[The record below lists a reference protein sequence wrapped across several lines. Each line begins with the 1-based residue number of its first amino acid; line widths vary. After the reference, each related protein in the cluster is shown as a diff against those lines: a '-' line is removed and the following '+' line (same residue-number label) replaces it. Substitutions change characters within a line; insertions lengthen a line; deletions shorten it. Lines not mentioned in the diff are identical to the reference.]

1 MKKLWWTFGSCQLCT
16 MKFLPNKNTWW
27 QILFWGSLWVLIP
40 LLLSGGWEHFDRFLM
55 RSLFVL
61 AGIVLVVWLN
71 MEVLLPRLFFD
82 KKQLAYLTIGLAVV
96 ISLVLLQEWD
106 IMPWAEY
113 FKRPATQRS
122 GVRDAGKQPNPW
134 HVMRFMGSAMPYF
147 TAFIGSA
154 LFEMARFAKQKEK
167 EAADF
172 RSEKLEAEMKFLKSQ
187 FNPHFLF
194 NALNNIYTLTVIK
207 SDKAPDN
214 LLKLSGMLRYML
226 YDCKAETVP
235 LGKEIEYL
243 HHFIDLHLLKDSR
256 GLNVRVGLD
265 ESRPDLKIA
274 PMLFIPFIEN
284 AFKHSRIE
292 DIEHG
297 WIDIRL
303 ETFDRSVVFEVKNSL
318 PKQVFTKDKVG
329 GIGLE
334 NVKRQL
340 ELLYP
345 GRHELRIEQ
354 KKDVFEVYLKVEL

>member
-1 MKKLWWTFGSCQLCT
+1 MEFIPK
-16 MKFLPNKNTWW
+16 KNTGW
-27 QILFWGSLWVLIP
+27 QILFWGGLWVLIP
-40 LLLSGGWEHFDRFLM
+40 LLVAGGWEHFDRYLM

-61 AGIVLVVWLN
+61 AGIIVVVWLN
-71 MEVLLPRLFFD
+71 LEWMLPRLFFN
-82 KKQLAYLTIGLAVV
+82 KKQLAYLLTGLALV
-96 ISLVLLQEWD
+96 ISLVLLQESE
-106 IMPWAEY
+106 IAPWADY
-113 FKRPATQRS
+113 FRRPAFQRGS
-122 GVRDAGKQPNPW
+122 GRGVTKVRKPW
-134 HVMRFMGSAMPYF
+134 QVMRFMASAMPYF

-194 NALNNIYTLTVIK
+194 NALNNIYALTVIK
-207 SDKAPDN
+207 SDKAADN

-235 LGKEIEYL
+235 LGREIEYI

-256 GLNVRVGLD
+256 GLNVKVHLD

-292 DIEHG
+292 DLEHG

-303 ETFDRSVVFEVKNSL
+303 LTFDHAVIFEIKNSL
-318 PKQVFTKDKVG
+318 PKETFTKDKVG

-340 ELLYP
+340 DLAYP
-345 GRHELRIEQ
+345 NRHELRIEQ
-354 KKDVFEVYLKVEL
+354 KEDNFEVFLKVDL